1 MSITSLEHRFVQSII
16 RTYRDEVEN
25 WLEEKPNLLESQKF
39 TQRNRFA
46 VLFISMLRYL
56 KLTIELLVAHFGA
69 VPQSDEI
76 IFYEKDPKS
85 MEKRARFLEWNK
97 PEMQFS
103 GVSYHDAIR
112 SIPDT
117 RFVWRI
123 MPLLLGI
130 ILASVLYRPSRL
142 TPHLV
147 RVVRTCLLTFDRA
160 YASKAKTI
168 YLFRVY
174 RIETPFVS
182 AFLKERG
189 IEVHL
194 VASSSPLSFYH
205 RVLIGDSLKVC
216 HPYQVDEFQ
225 HYGQLGT
232 CQSCELWSPE
242 TFYRLEA
249 HYKGRSLD
257 EHFDTV
263 GVYTQGA
270 LLRDRLGT
278 LNKEFASKAIERE
291 TELLEMVSAY
301 AKDHPRVQ
309 FIVFPHPMERR
320 HYSETGEHQFEGIVR
335 LPNVTVDF
343 SSAKDSTLQFDRVG
357 LGLTT
362 LSSIGFERIY
372 IGLRTIFYVSDLEYI
387 NWDVRSPY
395 HQIFFTEQKSFL
407 SAIDV
412 IRKIT
417 HRQFMNRY
425 FGSVFIP
432 GFWSTDYE
440 SPNQQDN
447 LDFQRAEKKQAH
459 F

>member
-1 MSITSLEHRFVQSII
+1 MDLTSLEHRFVQGIT
-16 RTYRDEVEN
+16 RTYRDEVAN
-25 WLEEKPNLLESQKF
+25 WLEEQPNLLESQKF
-39 TQRNRFA
+39 TQKNRFA
-46 VLFISMLRYL
+46 VLVISLFRYL
-56 KLTIELLVAHFGA
+56 KLAVELLVAQFST
-69 VPQSDEI
+69 VLQSDAI
-76 IFYEKDPKS
+76 VFYEKDS
-85 MEKRARFLEWNK
+85 RSVEKRVRFLEWNK
-97 PEMQFS
+97 PDTQFN
-103 GVSYHDAIR
+103 GVFYDNTIR

-123 MPLLLGI
+123 MPLILGI
-130 ILASVLYRPSRL
+130 IFASVLHKPSRL

-147 RVVRTCLLTFDRA
+147 RIVRTCLLTLDRA
-160 YASKAKTI
+160 YASKTKTI
-168 YLFRVY
+168 YLFRIY

-189 IEVHL
+189 IKVHL

-242 TFYRLEA
+242 TFYRLES
-249 HYKGRSLD
+249 HYKGRALD
-257 EHFDTV
+257 EHFNTV

-278 LNKEFASKAIERE
+278 LNKVFATRAIKRE

-301 AKDHPRVQ
+301 AKGHPDIQ

-320 HYSETGEHQFEGIVR
+320 HYSETGEHQFESLAG

-343 SSAKDSTLQFDRVG
+343 SNAKDSTLQFGRIG

-362 LSSIGFERIY
+362 LSSVGFERIY

-387 NWDVRSPY
+387 NWDIRSPY

-407 SAIDV
+407 SSIDV
-412 IRKIT
+412 IRKTT
-417 HRQFMNRY
+417 HHEFMKHY
-425 FGSVFIP
+425 FDGGFIP
-432 GFWSTDYE
+432 DSRSRNNE
-440 SPNQQDN
+440 SKNQ
-447 LDFQRAEKKQAH
+447 
-459 F
+459 